1 MFWLKLKVEI
11 TKLPSECFHILFF
24 FWIFR
29 LIFQL
34 NRKIVI
40 LRDNQ
45 FYKMNTTQKI
55 FSKLKKL

>member
-24 FWIFR
+24 FFWIF
-29 LIFQL
+29 LSIFQL

-45 FYKMNTTQKI
+45 FYKMNTTQKY
-55 FSKLKKL
+55 SPN